1 VDCVNDQF
9 GGLLQCD
16 EVGLTIFNP
25 DESFVVRMRNNALFP
40 E

>member
-9 GGLLQCD
+9 GGLLQRD
-16 EVGLTIFNP
+16 EAGLTIFNL